1 MFSMGSQAKLLME
14 RRERQGRRPVLRV
27 REVTPRM
34 ILWDAL
40 KTKKQDVFDMVAKT
54 QGELGED

>member
-1 MFSMGSQAKLLME
+1 ME